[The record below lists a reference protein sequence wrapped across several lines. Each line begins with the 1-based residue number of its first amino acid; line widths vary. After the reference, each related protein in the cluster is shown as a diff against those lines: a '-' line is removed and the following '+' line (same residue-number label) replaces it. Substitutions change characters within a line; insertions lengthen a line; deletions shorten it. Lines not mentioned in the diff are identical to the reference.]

1 MNKTVLAI
9 FLLLSCGMHV
19 FAQPKSDSLLTALLE
34 NASSDIIHEVVKNKS
49 QYRLQIIYTQINR
62 DKHNK
67 PVFRNFYFNYD
78 SLLYFNPA
86 STVKLPA
93 AVLALQKLNEINRKD
108 INKYTAIHFDSS
120 YPAQTK
126 SYNDTTS
133 ENGLTSI
140 AHYIK
145 RALLISEN
153 EPYNRLYQFL
163 GQQYLNRELHKKGYA
178 EARIVRQFMG
188 FSEEGNRHTNPVY
201 FTDKNGNIIYRQP
214 PAYNTDSFD
223 YSHSVKIGKAYL
235 NSKDSLV
242 NEPFDFTRH
251 NNISLLS
258 LQQILQSVMFPEAMP
273 VNKRFNLSRDDYNFL
288 RQYLSQYP
296 GETNYPNY
304 DSNAYYNSYV
314 KFFFNDSSHR
324 ISSHIRI
331 FNKVGWAYGF
341 STDVAYI
348 ADFKNNTEFM
358 LAATLYVNSDE
369 VLNDNQYEYE
379 TIALPFMHALGKLIY
394 TYELNRKKK
403 HLPKL
408 DAFKIN
414 YEKKNIANK
423 KTLIHSAAN

>member
-1 MNKTVLAI
+1 
-9 FLLLSCGMHV
+9 MHV

-34 NASSDIIHEVVKNKS
+34 NASSDIIHKVVKNKS

-93 AVLALQKLNEINRKD
+93 AILALQKLNEINRKD

-120 YPAQTK
+120 FPAQTK
-126 SYNDTTS
+126 AYNDTTS
-133 ENGLTSI
+133 ENGLASI

-178 EARIVRQFMG
+178 DARIVRQFMG
-188 FSEEGNRHTNPVY
+188 FTEEGNRHTNPVY

-258 LQQILQSVMFPEAMP
+258 LQQILQSVMFPEVMP
-273 VNKRFNLSRDDYNFL
+273 VNKRFNLSQDDYNFL

-314 KFFFNDSSHR
+314 KFFFNDSSHS
-324 ISSHIRI
+324 IPSHIRI

-348 ADFKNNTEFM
+348 SDFKNNTEFM

-369 VLNDNQYEYE
+369 ILNDNQYEYE

-394 TYELNRKKK
+394 THELNRKKK

-423 KTLIHSAAN
+423 KSLIHSAAN

>member
-1 MNKTVLAI
+1 MNKKVIAT
-9 FLLLSCGMHV
+9 LLFLSCKMNL
-19 FAQPKSDSLLTALLE
+19 FAQSQSDSLLTALLQ
-34 NASSDIIHEVVKNKS
+34 NASSAILHEVTENKS

-67 PVFRNFYFNYD
+67 PSFRNFYYNYD

-93 AVLALQKLNEINRKD
+93 AILALQKLNEINRKD
-108 INKYTAIHFDSS
+108 INKYTAICFDSS
-120 YPAQTK
+120 FPAQTK
-126 SYNDTTS
+126 AHNDTTS
-133 ENGLTSI
+133 ENGLASI

-163 GQQYLNRELHKKGYA
+163 GQQYFNRELHKKGYKD
-178 EARIVRQFMG
+178 ARIVRQFMG

-201 FTDKNGNIIYRQP
+201 FTDKNGNIIYRQQ

-223 YSHSVKIGKAYL
+223 YSRSVKIGKAYL
-235 NSKDSLV
+235 NNKDSLV

-258 LQQILQSVMFPEAMP
+258 LQQILQSVIFPEAMP
-273 VNKRFNLSRDDYNFL
+273 ANKRFNLSQDDYSFL

-304 DSNAYYNSYV
+304 DSNTYYNSYV
-314 KFFFNDSSHR
+314 KFFFNDSSHN
-324 ISSHIRI
+324 IPSHIRI

-369 VLNDNQYEYE
+369 ILNDNKYEYE

-394 TYELNRKKK
+394 EYELNRKKK

-408 DAFKIN
+408 DVFKIN
-414 YEKKNIANK
+414 YEKKNIRNK
-423 KTLIHSAAN
+423 KAIIKAAAN